1 MKQTI
6 NQYQFADAFRSAGRQ
21 DQFSYAGLNALLN
34 ALFGY
39 LDDIGEEIELDV
51 IALCCEY
58 SEHKSALDA
67 AADYGYDVDDESEEN
82 AMQFLRHNTTVI
94 EFDGGIIIQQF

>member
-6 NQYQFADAFRSAGRQ
+6 NQYQFSDAFRSAGRQ
-21 DQFSYAGLNALLN
+21 DQFSYAGLN

-67 AADYGYDVDDESEEN
+67 AADYSFDVDGENEET